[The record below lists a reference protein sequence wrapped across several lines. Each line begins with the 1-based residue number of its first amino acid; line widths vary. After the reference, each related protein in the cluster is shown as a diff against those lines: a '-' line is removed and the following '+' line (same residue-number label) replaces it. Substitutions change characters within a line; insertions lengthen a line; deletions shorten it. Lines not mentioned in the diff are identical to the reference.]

1 MKYIVISII
10 ALICIVP
17 FSVFAQNGA
26 TDAGSLVFDI
36 GSIVDLTIYTGDLYK
51 GDNQLTDI
59 TIGSG
64 LTYLNCSYFVID
76 NLAVGGEILYNSV
89 KVKGNDDPDTMFVIG
104 PIVSYYIPIRD
115 KLYFKA
121 VVGIMFMSAQLAELP
136 DPITQFG
143 FGFGGGIIY
152 LLTPNLGIY
161 GGVTY
166 ATALEAEYGGEA
178 VPDTAFNYIDIDIGL
193 SIFL

>member
-76 NLAVGGEILYNSV
+76 NLAVGGAIFFNSV
-89 KVKGNDDPDTMFVIG
+89 KIKGNDDPDTMFVIE
-104 PIVSYYIPIRD
+104 PIVSYYTPLMD
-115 KLYFKA
+115 KLYFRTS
-121 VVGIMFMSAQLAELP
+121 VGVMFISIQFAGFT
-136 DPITQFG
+136 DSITQFG
-143 FGFGGGIIY
+143 FGFGGGVIY

-166 ATALEAEYGGEA
+166 ATALEAEFDGETI
-178 VPDTAFNYIDIDIGL
+178 PDSAFEFIDIEMGL

>member
-1 MKYIVISII
+1 MKYIVISIT

-26 TDAGSLVFDI
+26 TDAGSVVFDI
-36 GSIVDLTIYTGDLYK
+36 GSIVDFTIYTGDAYK
-51 GDNQLTDI
+51 GDNQVTDI

-64 LTYLNCSYFVID
+64 LTRLNCSYFVID

-89 KVKGNDDPDTMFVIG
+89 KVKGNDDPDTMFAIE
-104 PIVSYYIPIRD
+104 PIVSYYTPLMD
-115 KLYFKA
+115 KLYFRTS
-121 VVGIMFMSAQLAELP
+121 VGVMFISIQFAGFT
-136 DPITQFG
+136 DSITQLG
-143 FGFGGGIIY
+143 FGFGGGVVY
-152 LLTPNLGIY
+152 LLTPQLGIY

-166 ATALEAEYGGEA
+166 ATALEAEYDGETL
-178 VPDTAFNYIDIDIGL
+178 PDSAFDYIDIDIGL